1 MYHIFFIHSSVD
13 GHLSCFYVLVIVNSD
28 AMNFGVQVSFL
39 NYVFLRVQAPGVGLL
54 GHMVVLFL
62 VFQ

>member
-13 GHLSCFYVLVIVNSD
+13 DHLGCFHELVIVNSA
-28 AMNFGVQVSFL
+28 AMNIGVMCLFALWFSLGICPV
-39 NYVFLRVQAPGVGLL
+39 VVLL

-62 VFQ
+62 VF